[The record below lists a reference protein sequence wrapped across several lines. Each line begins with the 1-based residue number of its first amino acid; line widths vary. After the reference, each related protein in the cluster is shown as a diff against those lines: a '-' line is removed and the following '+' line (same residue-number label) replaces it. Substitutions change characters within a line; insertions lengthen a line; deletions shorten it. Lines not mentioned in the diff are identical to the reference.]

1 MTFDV
6 VSLDVE
12 SISRAQKQNVRL
24 DTKYNDGVVFDEE
37 NPLKGVTKKQR
48 SRNVKVGDILDIGS
62 GTRCVHCCMLHF
74 LWGENCGSCRKPM
87 EYNLGRRE

>member
-62 GTRCVHCCMLHF
+62 GTPCVHCGMLHF
-74 LWGENCGSCRKPM
+74 LWVENCGSCRKPM

>member
-1 MTFDV
+1 MAFDIR
-6 VSLDVE
+6 SLDVE

-48 SRNVKVGDILDIGS
+48 NRNVGVGDILDIGS
-62 GTRCVHCCMLHF
+62 GTRCVSCGMLHF
-74 LWGENCGSCRKPM
+74 LWVENCGSCRKPM